1 MASQQI
7 INEKVETLTGDRGAA
22 GKPKSAV
29 RRDELSGLG
38 SISLK
43 SVQLTDA
50 PTMDN
55 YNALQTDIAALA
67 DKFAQLAN
75 IAKSG

>member
-7 INEKVETLTGDRGAA
+7 LNDKVEILTGDRGAA
-22 GKPKSAV
+22 GHPQSAV
-29 RRDELSGLG
+29 RRVELSNMG
-38 SISLK
+38 SVTLK

-50 PTMDN
+50 PTMDD
-55 YNALQTDIAALA
+55 YNALQSDIAALS
-67 DKFAQLAN
+67 DKFGQLAN